1 MTGVARQFFLFDV
14 RVMRELRVINTRLW
28 RLSLRRCAPPILP
41 SLRAR
46 IEIGSEEK
54 YEECRQEAQK
64 AHIAFPNCSVHS
76 VRFCGGPPAKPVV
89 VFQYLATLNKP
100 EQPEIK

>member
-14 RVMRELRVINTRLW
+14 RVMCELRVINTRLW
-28 RLSLRRCAPPILP
+28 RLSLRRCAPPILT

-46 IEIGSEEK
+46 IEVGSK
-54 YEECRQEAQK
+54 YDECCQEAQK
-64 AHIAFPNCSVHS
+64 AHIAFPNCSVHA

-89 VFQYLATLNKP
+89 VFQYLAALNKP